1 MRDVIW
7 IDDRWYYVL
16 WDDKEEKKGTKYR
29 LIKVWDKYV
38 IQKWFTFTKNNWER
52 ATNYSDITDILDY
65 ETAKAKML
73 ILQRKYEV
81 VEEFSV

>member
-1 MRDVIW
+1 MREVIW
-7 IDDRWYYVL
+7 YDDKWYAVL
-16 WDDKEEKKGTKYR
+16 WDKEKKETKYR
-29 LIKVWDKYV
+29 LIKVWDKYI

-73 ILQRKYEV
+73 IIQWRYEV
-81 VEEFSV
+81 VEEFSA